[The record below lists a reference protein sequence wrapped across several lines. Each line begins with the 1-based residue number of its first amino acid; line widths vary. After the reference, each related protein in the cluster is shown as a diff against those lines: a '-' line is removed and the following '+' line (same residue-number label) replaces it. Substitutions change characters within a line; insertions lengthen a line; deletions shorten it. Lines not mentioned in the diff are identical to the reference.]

1 MDHNR
6 RFSLLWLALLGT
18 VAALALDSLPPEARR
33 LLAQPDPATG
43 QPSFTAPESLQDGT
57 RLRIDGTPI
66 MTVINRSLEDS
77 FEGRYPGSEVELA
90 ESSTDDALATL
101 QQGEIDLAATGRPLS
116 DAEKA
121 QNLAQVTIDREK
133 IAIIVGRDNPFR
145 GDLEYQDFVRIF
157 QGEITNWSEV
167 GGPDLPMRF
176 IDRPAN
182 SDTRQALAFYEV
194 FQGQPF
200 ETGSTAVTIDEDD
213 TAAVV
218 RELRNDGISYAISG
232 QVNDQDAVRV
242 LSMNGT
248 LPTDPRYPYSQ
259 PRGYVYQGEA
269 SIPVEAFLGHATSP
283 AGEAAIVQAKDTEK
297 DNVTVGANQLPGDL
311 AVSPD
316 GQYMVRGSTNGDL
329 TWLDSSGNPTTL
341 VQGAHSGTVTAVTIS
356 STSELVATSAADGT
370 IRRWDRNGNPT
381 GEPIQSSGGP
391 ITALTFSP
399 DGQTLISGNADG
411 TVERW
416 NPATGESLGPPI
428 AAHTGPVKSITYPP
442 GGINFLTGGEDGK
455 LAVWNPDGTPGGTP
469 IDNAHGGGITA
480 MATTPTGET
489 LVTGGGDGTV
499 RRWDRATL
507 TPQGDPT
514 AAHTAPVTALAL
526 GPDGQ
531 LSSADQTGS
540 LALWN
545 PDGTPAT
552 ADPIILDSPA
562 TALAYTD
569 TGELVVASSDD
580 SAPVERRNAEGQ
592 PLGSPVPDLDGG
604 VPPALGGDLLG
615 RIQNLPRSTWWILAA
630 VPALLFL
637 AGILGAIF
645 GKGRK
650 DADGETNDLEPV
662 PGSGLGLDF
671 SGIDQ
676 NDAPAASA
684 DVAIDSTPA
693 PDFAA
698 SADVAIDGTI
708 ASPAA
713 GGDLT
718 GALGGAA
725 LGGVAAAATV
735 GGLTLGS
742 KLAQAKA
749 DLTEGKQLAR
759 ARQYDLA
766 LQKFD
771 AALEATE
778 VERYKAERTG
788 AGLGGANA
796 IMVDAFTQKGHVL
809 AALNQTQDALDNYNA
824 ALGIDSRA
832 LEAWI
837 GKGRLLTSMGQYE
850 EAIFCYDTALE
861 IDERAGH
868 AWAGKGQALQ
878 QLGRT
883 NEAQTCMERASQL
896 GVASSDPW
904 GYPAAPVEV
913 GTLNE
918 PVAGPGPS
926 PGTYDP
932 DIPLDL
938 QQQVQGLPSAD
949 ATLPHIPP
957 AASVGMT
964 APLPTLPRPV
974 RPPEEATT
982 LPIAGASPVG
992 AADPDVPLDLLQ
1004 QVQGLPSASATL
1016 PHTPPTASTGGRR
1029 PALPRPGRPPEEGG
1043 TVPVATAASSA
1054 IPDVPP
1060 ELLQQIQSLPSAE
1073 ATLPHTPPTGGRA
1086 TLPPEVL
1093 AAIGAPSPMPL
1104 NEPPVSRV
1112 MPTQEPGSRPV
1123 APSPAAGAPSLP
1135 PEMVAA
1141 LASSA
1146 TVPAAAPIRSPS
1158 PAATSWLRLGL
1169 DRPNQQLDLVWQL
1182 DGADRARAL
1191 GQGGQTLA
1199 VRLYD
1204 VTGVGTDAPLGQPV
1218 VQQRCTSDQGQKQ
1231 SVAVPR
1237 WDRIYVAQVGY
1248 LTAQN
1253 QWLPLATS
1261 AEVPVLTP

>member
-1 MDHNR
+1 MDYNR
-6 RFSLLWLALLGT
+6 RFSPLWLALLGT
-18 VAALALDSLPPEARR
+18 AAALALDSLPPEARR
-33 LLAQPDPATG
+33 LLAQTAAS
-43 QPSFTAPESLQDGT
+43 QPSFTAPESLQEGT

-101 QQGEIDLAATGRPLS
+101 QQGDIDLAATGRPLS

-121 QNLAQVTIDREK
+121 QNLAQVIIDREK
-133 IAIIVGRDNPFR
+133 IAIIVGRDNPFQ
-145 GDLEYQDFVRIF
+145 GELEYQDFVKIF
-157 QGEITNWSEV
+157 QGEITNWAEV

-194 FQGQPF
+194 FQDQPF
-200 ETGSTAVTIDEDD
+200 ETGSNAVTIDEDD
-213 TAAVV
+213 TSAVV

-232 QVNDQDAVRV
+232 QVSDQDAVRV

-259 PRGYVYQGEA
+259 PRGYVFQGEA

-283 AGEAAIVQAKDTEK
+283 AGEEAITQAKGTEK
-297 DNVTVGANQLPGDL
+297 DNVTVGSNQLPGDL
-311 AVSPD
+311 AISPD
-316 GQYMVRGSTNGDL
+316 GQYMVRGSNNGDL
-329 TWLDSSGNPTTL
+329 TWLDSNGNPTTL

-356 STSELVATSAADGT
+356 STSEVVATSAADGT

-381 GEPIQSSGGP
+381 GEPIQGNGGP

-399 DGQTLISGNADG
+399 DGQTLVSGNADG

-416 NPATGESLGPPI
+416 NPATGEALGPPI
-428 AAHTGPVKSITYPP
+428 EAHNGPVKSITYPP
-442 GGINFLTGGEDGK
+442 GGISFLTGGEDGK

-469 IDNAHGGGITA
+469 IDAAHDGGITA
-480 MATTPTGET
+480 MATTSTGET

-507 TPQGDPT
+507 TPQGET
-514 AAHTAPVTALAL
+514 TTAHTAPVTALAINS
-526 GPDGQ
+526 DGQ
-531 LSSADQTGS
+531 LSSADQTGN

-552 ADPIILDSPA
+552 PEPITLDSPA

-569 TGELVVASSDD
+569 GGELVVASSDD
-580 SAPVERRNAEGQ
+580 SAPVERRDAQGQ
-592 PLGSPVPDLDGG
+592 LLGSPVPDLDDGAT
-604 VPPALGGDLLG
+604 PALGGDLLG

-630 VPALLFL
+630 IPALLFL
-637 AGILGAIF
+637 AGLLGAIF
-645 GKGRK
+645 GWGRK
-650 DADGETNDLEPV
+650 DSDGDLGELEPV

-676 NDAPAASA
+676 TNAPDGSA
-684 DVAIDSTPA
+684 DGAVDSTL
-693 PDFAA
+693 DFTPNG
-698 SADVAIDGTI
+698 SADGAI
-708 ASPAA
+708 A
-713 GGDLT
+713 GDPGGSDLT
-718 GALGGAA
+718 GAVGAAAVGGAA
-725 LGGVAAAATV
+725 ATL

-759 ARQYDLA
+759 AGQYDLA

-778 VERYKAERTG
+778 VERYKAEQAD

-796 IMVDAFTQKGHVL
+796 IMVDAFTQRGHVF
-809 AALNQTQDALDNYNA
+809 AARHQTQDALENYNA

-850 EAIFCYDTALE
+850 EAIFCFDTAIE

-868 AWAGKGQALQ
+868 AWAGKAQALR

-883 NEAQTCMERASQL
+883 AEAEACLERASQL
-896 GVASSDPW
+896 GVSSSDPW
-904 GYPAAPVEV
+904 GYPTAPAEV

-918 PVAGPGPS
+918 PVAGPGTP
-926 PGTYDP
+926 PGTAPGAYDP
-932 DIPLDL
+932 DIPLEL
-938 QQQVQGLPSAD
+938 QQQVQG
-949 ATLPHIPP
+949 
-957 AASVGMT
+957 
-964 APLPTLPRPV
+964 
-974 RPPEEATT
+974 
-982 LPIAGASPVG
+982 
-992 AADPDVPLDLLQ
+992 
-1004 QVQGLPSASATL
+1004 
-1016 PHTPPTASTGGRR
+1016 
-1029 PALPRPGRPPEEGG
+1029 
-1043 TVPVATAASSA
+1043 
-1054 IPDVPP
+1054 
-1060 ELLQQIQSLPSAE
+1060 LPSAE
-1073 ATLPHTPPTGGRA
+1073 ATLPHTPPTASPGTTTPGVTTPPPILPRPAPPPEEAIPSPVGTVDPDIPPELLQQIQGLPSAGATLPHTPPTTSLGATAPGLPRPGVPPEEGGEIPVGTAAASSTPDVPLELLQQIQALPSADA
-1086 TLPPEVL
+1086 TLPHTPPQPGSANLPPEVL
-1093 AAIGAPSPMPL
+1093 AAMETPSPASL

-1112 MPTQEPGSRPV
+1112 MPTQEPGTSPV
-1123 APSPAAGAPSLP
+1123 ASPTASPASLS

-1141 LASSA
+1141 LASSST
-1146 TVPAAAPIRSPS
+1146 TVPATEPIALSS
-1158 PAATSWLRLGL
+1158 PAATSWLRLFL
-1169 DRPNQQLDLVWQL
+1169 DQPSQQLYMMWQI

-1199 VRLYD
+1199 VRLHD
-1204 VTGVGTDAPLGQPV
+1204 VTGVGTDTPLGQPV
-1218 VQQRCTSDQGQKQ
+1218 AQQLCASDQVQNC
-1231 SVAVPR
+1231 SLAVPR

-1248 LTAQN
+1248 LTAQS

-1261 AEVPVLTP
+1261 AAVPALAP